1 MLKDLLVPPFF
12 TRARENVRKPEVMLT
27 NTIFLKSVMEIY
39 LAAKFVGLDK
49 TSNFVF
55 VEPTVAR
62 IEFVKLLA

>member
-1 MLKDLLVPPFF
+1 
-12 TRARENVRKPEVMLT
+12 MLT

-55 VEPTVAR
+55 GEPTVAR